1 MPGLIRGVART
12 AVVAGT
18 ATAVSNRVSRRQA
31 GRWADQ
37 EQEQYAQQQYQQAPP
52 QYQQA
57 PPQYQEAPAQYQQ
70 PVYQEPPPPPAPV
83 VAVVQQPAP
92 AAEAPDMTAKLAQ
105 LQQLGELKAQGI
117 LTDAEFE
124 VQKQRILSS

>member
-37 EQEQYAQQQYQQAPP
+37 EQEQYEQQQYQQAPP

-57 PPQYQEAPAQYQQ
+57 PPQYQQ
-70 PVYQEPPPPPAPV
+70 PVYQEPPPPPPPPAPAPV

>member
-1 MPGLIRGVART
+1 
-12 AVVAGT
+12 
-18 ATAVSNRVSRRQA
+18 
-31 GRWADQ
+31 
-37 EQEQYAQQQYQQAPP
+37 
-52 QYQQA
+52 
-57 PPQYQEAPAQYQQ
+57 
-70 PVYQEPPPPPAPV
+70 V

-92 AAEAPDMTAKLAQ
+92 PAEEPDMSAKLAQ

>member
-1 MPGLIRGVART
+1 
-12 AVVAGT
+12 
-18 ATAVSNRVSRRQA
+18 
-31 GRWADQ
+31 
-37 EQEQYAQQQYQQAPP
+37 
-52 QYQQA
+52 
-57 PPQYQEAPAQYQQ
+57 
-70 PVYQEPPPPPAPV
+70 V

-92 AAEAPDMTAKLAQ
+92 APEAPDMTAKLAQ